1 MKKNTSLFCILLLS
15 FLFACTTDQKSTD
28 QSVRNVIITLQK
40 KSRKYSTDST
50 LLYLGKVDQ
59 LIASKPS
66 TFDSLRIEN
75 DFLKGRYYVNKGNT
89 DSASFYLYK
98 VLERITDTI
107 KNPRK
112 LFYFHTAWEL
122 YTSNN
127 ELGEAIAISKRFES
141 LLGKENYP
149 YKAVAYYQFTNIY
162 KKTREYDK
170 ALKYV
175 DLQIDMLKK
184 AQDSSKSTSAIDR
197 LKKAQDSSKL
207 ISAIINKSQ
216 IQYNYFP
223 DKDIA
228 MKTLED
234 LIQNN
239 SISSL
244 SVRNDLYAHYGYFQ
258 HVQKNYKKAKINYL
272 LAVESLKLTEDS
284 PYKNKNLAIAYG
296 NLGEVSLDLQQND
309 SAKYYLDK
317 ALSLNK
323 HYISE
328 STLRNILSYK
338 MRYTYDTKS
347 DIKEVQK
354 YLDTVLKYQNASY
367 QEKYTK
373 DLKSLESSYKERE
386 KLQVQKQK
394 AEIDTIKTQIQLL
407 LLFIVST
414 ILIGL
419 GIYFYKKRQR
429 SFDTMSLQMQ
439 QRLLRSQMNPHFM
452 FNTLY
457 AIQNTIKK
465 DQQGAIN
472 YLLKFSRLL
481 RLILENSTNNY
492 VLLEKELESLQ
503 KYMDLQLLRF
513 PDTFDYEIKLH
524 NLEEDAFIFIPPML
538 IQPYIENSIEHAFKG
553 IDYKGKITLTLSEKN
568 GFLECVI
575 EDNGLGIQTN
585 KNTHKESVST
595 HLIQNFIEKAT
606 KQKITD
612 LNKKDLDATTSGVI
626 TTFLIPYKLTE
637 HD

>member
-1 MKKNTSLFCILLLS
+1 MTKNTSLFCILLLC
-15 FLFACTTDQKSTD
+15 FAFACTTDQKLTNEG
-28 QSVRNVIITLQK
+28 VRNAIITLQK
-40 KSRKYSTDST
+40 KSKKYTTDST
-50 LLYLGKVDQ
+50 LLYLKKADQ
-59 LIASKPS
+59 LITSKS
-66 TFDSLRIEN
+66 SAFDSLRIEN
-75 DFLKGRYYVNKGNT
+75 DFLKGQYYVNKGNT

-98 VLERITDTI
+98 VIERITDTI
-107 KNPRK
+107 KNKRE
-112 LFYFHTAWEL
+112 LIYFYNAWDV
-122 YTSNN
+122 YTSTN
-127 ELGEAIAISKRFES
+127 EYGEAIAISKRFES
-141 LLGKENYP
+141 LLNKENYP
-149 YKAVAYYQFTNIY
+149 YRAVAYYQLTNTY
-162 KKTREYDK
+162 SKTREYDK
-170 ALKYV
+170 ALEYV

-184 AQDSSKSTSAIDR
+184 G
-197 LKKAQDSSKL
+197 QDSSKL
-207 ISAIINKSQ
+207 ISAIVNKSQ
-216 IQYNYFP
+216 IQYDYFP

-228 MKTLED
+228 IKTLED

-239 SISSL
+239 SFSNP
-244 SVRNDLYAHYGYFQ
+244 SVRNDLYSHYGYFQ

-272 LAVESLKLTEDS
+272 LGVESLKLTEDS
-284 PYKNKNLAIAYG
+284 PLKSKNLTLAYG
-296 NLGEVSLDLQQND
+296 NLGEVFLDLQQYD

-323 HYISE
+323 DYISE
-328 STLRNILSYK
+328 SALRSILSYK
-338 MRYTYDTKS
+338 MRYAYDTKS
-347 DIKEVQK
+347 SIKEVQK
-354 YLDTVLKYQNASY
+354 YLDTILKYQNARY
-367 QEKYTK
+367 EDKYTK

-394 AEIDTIKTQIQLL
+394 AEINTIKTQIQLL
-407 LLFIVST
+407 LLFIVSVV
-414 ILIGL
+414 LIGL
-419 GIYFYKKRQR
+419 GIYLYKKRQR

-513 PDTFDYEIKLH
+513 PNTFEYEIKLH

-568 GFLECVI
+568 DFLECII
-575 EDNGLGIQTN
+575 EDNGVGIQMN
-585 KNTHKESVST
+585 KSTHKESVST

-612 LNKKDLDATTSGVI
+612 LNKKDLDSSTSGVI